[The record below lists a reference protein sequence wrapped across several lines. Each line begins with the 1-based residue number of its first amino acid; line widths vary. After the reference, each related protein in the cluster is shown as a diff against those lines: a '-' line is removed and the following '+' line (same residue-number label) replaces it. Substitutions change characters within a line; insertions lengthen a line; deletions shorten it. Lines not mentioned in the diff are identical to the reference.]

1 MAGLI
6 KREDIDLVR
15 ERSDLKEIVD
25 GYVTLRTAGVG
36 SFKGLCPF
44 HDERSP
50 SFHIRPSVGTYHCFG
65 CGESGDVISFVM
77 KMEHTSFSE
86 TVERLA
92 AKANI
97 ELHYEDGGTGPDKEQ
112 VGRRQRLLEAHKIA
126 DEFFQAGLK
135 GPEAAAGQEFL
146 RERGFAAE
154 HAAHFGVG
162 YAPQGWDGLLKHL
175 RSKGFREEE
184 LKLTGLFSEGQR
196 GIYDRFRGR
205 LTWPIRDMTGSTI
218 GFGARKL
225 YEDDPGPKYLN
236 TPETQ
241 LYRKSQVLYGID
253 LAKRQIAKKR
263 QLVVVEGYTD
273 VMAAHLSG
281 VDTAV
286 ATCGT
291 AFGTDHI
298 KIARRLIS
306 DDGTGGEVV
315 FTFDGDAAGQKAA
328 LRAFEEDH
336 RFLAKTYVAVEPSG
350 MDPCDLRQHKG
361 PEAVVALIESRRP
374 LFEFAIQTG
383 MKNFDLNTVEGRAGA
398 LRHAAPIVA
407 GIRDSV
413 LRPGYERELAGW
425 LGMDPSMVHRAVQDA
440 LRADPSLGR
449 HGPPTHRP
457 SSGTSRPGDGAASGQ
472 GTSRLRQDHQGRPDD
487 GHSPGQ
493 GTAWQQGGPE
503 GGPGTAAGEALTG
516 HQGPF
521 RPDLRDPAARMEKE
535 ALEVVLQQPTMLSAE
550 QWQSFYAAQFKVPA
564 YAAVHSGVMA
574 AGRAGATPA
583 HWVEQVRQEVPQ
595 ELASLVAELAVTS
608 LPARTDEDLVR
619 YCRDIMNRLFE
630 LQITHQK
637 ADLMGRL
644 QRMSPSADAEEF
656 AALNRQLVE
665 LEVKRRS
672 LRARD

>member
-15 ERSDLKEIVD
+15 ERADLKEIVD

-36 SFKGLCPF
+36 SYKGLCPF

-65 CGESGDVISFVM
+65 CGESGDVIAFVM

-92 AKANI
+92 AQTNV
-97 ELHYEDGGTGPDKEQ
+97 ELHYEDGGTGPGKDQ

-126 DEFFQAGLK
+126 DEFFQTGLK
-135 GPEAAAGQEFL
+135 GPEAAVGQEFL
-146 RERGFAAE
+146 RERGFTAE

-162 YAPQGWDGLLKHL
+162 FAPKGWDGLLKHL
-175 RSKGFREEE
+175 RGKGFRDDE

-225 YEDDPGPKYLN
+225 FEDDPGPKYLN

-291 AFGTDHI
+291 AFGADHI

-350 MDPCDLRQHKG
+350 MDPCDLRQQQG

-440 LRADPSLGR
+440 LRADPALGR
-449 HGPPTHRP
+449 HGPPTHRA
-457 SSGTSRPGDGAASGQ
+457 SSGQSGE
-472 GTSRLRQDHQGRPDD
+472 GPGRPDPAR
-487 GHSPGQ
+487 G
-493 GTAWQQGGPE
+493 GGPDRGMT
-503 GGPGTAAGEALTG
+503 GGAGPSAAEPSRSPVA
-516 HQGPF
+516 PF

-583 HWVEQVRQEVPQ
+583 HWVEQVREEVPA
-595 ELASLVAELAVTS
+595 ELASLVSELAVTA

-637 ADLMGRL
+637 AELMGRL
-644 QRMSPSADAEEF
+644 QRMGPSGDPEEF
-656 AALNRQLVE
+656 ASLNRQLVE
-665 LEVKRRS
+665 LEVTRRS

>member
-15 ERSDLKEIVD
+15 ERADLKEIVD

-36 SFKGLCPF
+36 SYKGLCPF

-77 KMEHTSFSE
+77 KMEHTSFAE

-92 AKANI
+92 AQANI
-97 ELHYEDGGTGPDKEQ
+97 ELHYEDGGIGPDKDQ

-126 DEFFQAGLK
+126 DEFFQTALK
-135 GPEAAAGQEFL
+135 GPEAAVGQEFL
-146 RERGFAAE
+146 RERGFTAE

-162 YAPQGWDGLLKHL
+162 FAPKGWDGLLKHL
-175 RSKGFREEE
+175 RGKGFREDE

-225 YEDDPGPKYLN
+225 FEDDPGPKYLN

-350 MDPCDLRQHKG
+350 MDPCDLRQQKG

-449 HGPPTHRP
+449 HGPPAHRP
-457 SSGTSRPGDGAASGQ
+457 SSGPSGPGSSAPGGQSTSRHRVDQQGHHDDGRGPWQDRPGPSGGQ
-472 GTSRLRQDHQGRPDD
+472 GRGVADAGGEPGV
-487 GHSPGQ
+487 GHP
-493 GTAWQQGGPE
+493 
-503 GGPGTAAGEALTG
+503 
-516 HQGPF
+516 GPF

-583 HWVEQVRQEVPQ
+583 QWVEQVRQEVPE

-644 QRMSPSADAEEF
+644 QRMGPTADAEQF